1 MSKLLLRPLHCHNCK
16 TRYWV
21 PYKKAYL
28 TAIVV
33 FISSLILIFF
43 VWMNFIM
50 PSSNIT
56 RPQKIDAEMMTTH
69 IAPRT
74 HNDLGHDPALENL
87 ADVMKPKEIDSN
99 IQLAE
104 ISADQRTFRT
114 QLYYKRAQ
122 NGDTDAQYQLG
133 LAYLNGDD
141 TIQDFEE
148 AAKWF
153 ELAAESNHALAQYQL
168 GLIYKTGLGK
178 KPDLEK
184 SYMWLNISA
193 AAGIDMA
200 AIARSEIIH
209 SLSPEQVIQ
218 AQRASREQLQ
228 NKRHSQ

>member
-1 MSKLLLRPLHCHNCK
+1 
-16 TRYWV
+16 
-21 PYKKAYL
+21 
-28 TAIVV
+28 
-33 FISSLILIFF
+33 
-43 VWMNFIM
+43 M

-56 RPQKIDAEMMTTH
+56 RSQKLDAEMMT
-69 IAPRT
+69 INMAPRI
-74 HNDLGHDPALENL
+74 HNDLGHDSALENL
-87 ADVMKPKEIDSN
+87 VDVMKPKEMDSN
-99 IQLAE
+99 TQLAE
-104 ISADQRTFRT
+104 ISADKRTFRT

-122 NGDTDAQYQLG
+122 NGDADAQYQLG
-133 LAYLNGDD
+133 LAYLNGND

-168 GLIYKTGLGK
+168 GLIYKTGLGTE
-178 KPDLEK
+178 PDLEK

-200 AIARSEIIH
+200 ALARNEVIH

-228 NKRHSQ
+228 SKKKDTLSDD